1 MKIIIIE
8 DEPLTAESLIDTIL
22 LIDSTISI
30 VKVLHSVKQATLYFE
45 SAPEPVDLIFSD
57 IQLGDG
63 LSFEI
68 FSALK
73 IDIPIIFCTAY
84 DEYALEAF
92 DANSIHY
99 ILKPFDKKG
108 IEKAF
113 AKYKNL
119 RSNSA
124 STSAS
129 SMELLFKLIEEK
141 YKPRS
146 QSLLVYRGEKI
157 IPIKTS
163 DIAYFFLRNEA
174 VYLTSFDH
182 KQYTVNVNLDTIEAQ
197 LDSTFYR
204 ANRQFIINRSAVKE
218 VSHDLGRKLIVELT
232 LPCKEQIIISK
243 AKSPE
248 FMLWLKQA

>member
-1 MKIIIIE
+1 MKIIVIE

-22 LIDSTISI
+22 SVDSSI
-30 VKVLHSVKQATLYFE
+30 NVIKTLHSVKQATTYFE
-45 SAPEPVDLIFSD
+45 SDHEQADLIFSD

-68 FSALK
+68 FSSIR
-73 IDIPIIFCTAY
+73 IDIPIIFCTAH

-119 RSNSA
+119 TSRSA
-124 STSAS
+124 SIPIA
-129 SMELLFKLIEEK
+129 SMESLFKLIQERQT
-141 YKPRS
+141 PRPN
-146 QSLLVYRGEKI
+146 SLLVYRGEKI
-157 IPIKTS
+157 IPIRTT
-163 DIAYFFLRNEA
+163 DIAYLYLRNEA
-174 VYLTSFDH
+174 VYLTSFDNQ
-182 KQYTVNVNLDTIEAQ
+182 QYTVNVNLDTVETQ
-197 LDSTFYR
+197 LDTTFYR
-204 ANRQFIINRSAVKE
+204 ANRQFIVNRSAVKE
-218 VSHDLGRKLIVELT
+218 VSHDLGRKLVVELI